1 MGKRY
6 TDGFTVIETMMFI
19 AISGVLVVAL
29 LVGTGAALSAQRYR
43 DSVQTLKS
51 FVQQQYSEV
60 INVKNDRTDD
70 WFCNESIETGQDA
83 IDGEDR
89 GQSSCVIIGRYIQIK
104 GGNTE
109 AYTVLAR
116 DIGITSEPSSDVEA
130 LQNQYIYAAPGLY
143 VNTGYL
149 EWSTSID
156 WVTEG
161 SDSDKPPADIE
172 RSIAILIVRSP
183 QSGQIYTFT
192 SNNTPDEVTN
202 GTIKQMIVS
211 GDAVPGQAAR
221 TICINPNGILVLNR
235 MSVYIG
241 AFANGPSSVETRSND
256 IHELMGSSSRC

>member
-29 LVGTGAALSAQRYR
+29 LVGTGVALSSQRYR

-51 FVQQQYSEV
+51 FLQGQYSEV
-60 INVKNDRTDD
+60 MSVKNDRTDD
-70 WFCNESIETGQDA
+70 WFCNETTETGQDT

-89 GQSSCVIIGRYIQIK
+89 GQSDCVIIGRYIQIK
-104 GGNTE
+104 GGDIT

-116 DIGITSEPSSDVEA
+116 DVGINTEVSSDIEA
-130 LQNQYIYAAPGLY
+130 LQNQYLYAAPDLY
-143 VNTGYL
+143 VSTSYL

-156 WVTEG
+156 WVVEG
-161 SDSDKPPADIE
+161 ADSDKPPADIE
-172 RSIAILIVRSP
+172 RSVAILIVRSP

-192 SNNTPDEVTN
+192 SNNAQDEVTN
-202 GTIKQMIVS
+202 GVIQQMIVA

-221 TICINPNGILVLNR
+221 TLCINPNGILVLNR

-241 AFANGPSSVETRSND
+241 AFANGSSSIETRSND
-256 IHELMGSSSRC
+256 VHELMGSSSRC